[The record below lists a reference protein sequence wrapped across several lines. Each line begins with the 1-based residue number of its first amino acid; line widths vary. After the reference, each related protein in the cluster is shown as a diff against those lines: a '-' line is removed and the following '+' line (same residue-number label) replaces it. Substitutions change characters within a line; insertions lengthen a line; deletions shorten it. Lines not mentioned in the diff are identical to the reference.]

1 MTNIRQDAWS
11 EEDDLLLAETVLRHV
26 REGSTQL
33 LAFEEVGDKLDR
45 TSAAVGFR
53 WNAIVRKK
61 YEQALKI
68 ARRQRKERK
77 RAVAEQPTQ
86 TPAKAKANAYQ
97 SRLDDPID
105 FENYHPLSE
114 PKSRSMVRDEVSE
127 ANITRERENAVE
139 NKVTEPEMVHKLV
152 NETAPSRSNGRITLD
167 SVIEFL
173 QNLNVEQT
181 TNSSSLQQQNDRLER
196 ECKALQ
202 RENNKLEASLN
213 ELTENFSAL
222 KDDYQALLQIM
233 DRARRMVLLQDQEE
247 LASPKF
253 KMDKNGNLEKLAK

>member
-1 MTNIRQDAWS
+1 MSNQRQDAWS

-33 LAFEEVGDKLDR
+33 QAFEEVGDKLDR

-77 RAVAEQPTQ
+77 RAVASSNSQKTKQPEKTTTYQ
-86 TPAKAKANAYQ
+86 T
-97 SRLDDPID
+97 RFDDTMD

-114 PKSRSMVRDEVSE
+114 RKHRNYTAEE
-127 ANITRERENAVE
+127 
-139 NKVTEPEMVHKLV
+139 KPEMTPAQPITPEQPVYKQQDGPQSVDLDAV
-152 NETAPSRSNGRITLD
+152 IQFLNQLKNDNTGSQSVKERNE
-167 SVIEFL
+167 
-173 QNLNVEQT
+173 
-181 TNSSSLQQQNDRLER
+181 RLEQ
-196 ECKALQ
+196 ECEMLKKQ
-202 RENNKLEASLN
+202 NKEYEA
-213 ELTENFSAL
+213 ELKELKDNFASL

-247 LASPKF
+247 ISASKF
-253 KMDKNGNLEKLAK
+253 KMDKNGNLEKVAK

>member
-1 MTNIRQDAWS
+1 MTNQRQDAWS

-33 LAFEEVGDKLDR
+33 QAFDEVGDKLDR

-77 RAVAEQPTQ
+77 RAAASNTPVAKPQKETTYQ
-86 TPAKAKANAYQ
+86 T
-97 SRLDDPID
+97 RFEDPMD

-114 PKSRSMVRDEVSE
+114 RKSKSEQTTVESTPEPVTAETNPANTEFAQEEVPYK
-127 ANITRERENAVE
+127 A
-139 NKVTEPEMVHKLV
+139 P
-152 NETAPSRSNGRITLD
+152 APSVKAQSPVELD
-167 SVIEFL
+167 SVIAFL
-173 QNLNVEQT
+173 QNLKHQDT
-181 TNSSSLQQQNDRLER
+181 ASSSVKQQNERLEN
-196 ECKALQ
+196 ECRTLRQQNEEYQNELQ
-202 RENNKLEASLN
+202 ELKNNYASLK
-213 ELTENFSAL
+213 E
-222 KDDYQALLQIM
+222 DYQALLQIM

-247 LASPKF
+247 LSSSKF
-253 KMDKNGNLEKLAK
+253 KMDKNGNLEKVAK

>member
-1 MTNIRQDAWS
+1 MSNQRQDAWS

-33 LAFEEVGDKLDR
+33 QAFEEVGDKLDR

-77 RAVAEQPTQ
+77 RAVASNKPKQPE
-86 TPAKAKANAYQ
+86 KSNAYQ
-97 SRLDDPID
+97 TRFDDTMD

-114 PKSRSMVRDEVSE
+114 PKHRTYTAEEKSETNQVQVEEKPVQRQEVATQSMDLDTVIHFLSQLKNDNTGSQSVK
-127 ANITRERENAVE
+127 ER
-139 NKVTEPEMVHKLV
+139 
-152 NETAPSRSNGRITLD
+152 NE
-167 SVIEFL
+167 
-173 QNLNVEQT
+173 
-181 TNSSSLQQQNDRLER
+181 RLEQ
-196 ECKALQ
+196 ECDMLKKQ
-202 RENNKLEASLN
+202 NKEYEA
-213 ELTENFSAL
+213 ELKELKDNFASL

-247 LASPKF
+247 LSASKF
-253 KMDKNGNLEKLAK
+253 KMDKNGNLEKVAK

>member
-1 MTNIRQDAWS
+1 MSNQRQDAWS

-33 LAFEEVGDKLDR
+33 QAFEEVGDKLDR

-77 RAVAEQPTQ
+77 RAAATSNSQKPKQ
-86 TPAKAKANAYQ
+86 TDNTTTYQ
-97 SRLDDPID
+97 TRFDEPMD

-114 PKSRSMVRDEVSE
+114 RKHKNYTAEEKPETSPTPVPASRPQEPVIKQQAEPQSIDLDTVIHFLNQLKSDNTGSQSVK
-127 ANITRERENAVE
+127 ER
-139 NKVTEPEMVHKLV
+139 
-152 NETAPSRSNGRITLD
+152 NE
-167 SVIEFL
+167 
-173 QNLNVEQT
+173 
-181 TNSSSLQQQNDRLER
+181 RLEQ
-196 ECKALQ
+196 ECEMLKNQ
-202 RENNKLEASLN
+202 NKEYEAELKELKDSFASLK
-213 ELTENFSAL
+213 E
-222 KDDYQALLQIM
+222 DYQALLQIM

-247 LASPKF
+247 ISASKF
-253 KMDKNGNLEKLAK
+253 KMDKNGNLEKVAK

>member
-1 MTNIRQDAWS
+1 MTNVRQDAWS

-77 RAVAEQPTQ
+77 RAAAGQSTQ
-86 TPAKAKANAYQ
+86 KQSDTKSTYQ
-97 SRLDDPID
+97 SRFDDPID

-114 PKSRSMVRDEVSE
+114 PKNRTM
-127 ANITRERENAVE
+127 NT
-139 NKVTEPEMVHKLV
+139 
-152 NETAPSRSNGRITLD
+152 ETAAETTVPRNSVVANEERIAQPITQEQTVKEETSVGTNLPL
-167 SVIEFL
+167 SLEVVIEFL
-173 QNLNVEQT
+173 QNMNVEQT
-181 TNSSSLQQQNDRLER
+181 SNSTSLQQRNERLEQ
-196 ECKALQ
+196 ECNTLRMQ
-202 RENNKLEASLN
+202 NQEIEASLK
-213 ELTENFSAL
+213 ELTENYSAL
-222 KDDYQALLQIM
+222 KEDYQALLQIM
-233 DRARRMVLLQDQEE
+233 DRARRMVLLQDQDEM
-247 LASPKF
+247 ASPKF

>member
-1 MTNIRQDAWS
+1 MSNQRQDAWS

-33 LAFEEVGDKLDR
+33 QAFEEVGDKLDR

-77 RAVAEQPTQ
+77 RAAASNQPKQPEKST
-86 TPAKAKANAYQ
+86 AYQ
-97 SRLDDPID
+97 TRFDDTMD

-114 PKSRSMVRDEVSE
+114 PKHRTYTAEEKSE
-127 ANITRERENAVE
+127 TNQVQLEEKSETNQVQLEEKPVQRQQAATQAMDLDTVIHFLSQLKNDNTGSQSVKER
-139 NKVTEPEMVHKLV
+139 
-152 NETAPSRSNGRITLD
+152 NE
-167 SVIEFL
+167 
-173 QNLNVEQT
+173 
-181 TNSSSLQQQNDRLER
+181 RLEQ
-196 ECKALQ
+196 ECEMLKKQ
-202 RENNKLEASLN
+202 NKEYEA
-213 ELTENFSAL
+213 ELKELKDNFASL

-247 LASPKF
+247 ISASKF
-253 KMDKNGNLEKLAK
+253 KMDKNGNLEKVAK

>member
-1 MTNIRQDAWS
+1 MTNQRQDAWS

-33 LAFEEVGDKLDR
+33 QAFDEVGDKLDR

-77 RAVAEQPTQ
+77 RAAASN
-86 TPAKAKANAYQ
+86 TPAAKPQKEAAYQ
-97 SRLDDPID
+97 TRFDDPMD

-114 PKSRSMVRDEVSE
+114 RKSKSEQPLVDSTPEPVREETIAVNAEFAQEEVP
-127 ANITRERENAVE
+127 NHTPTPAVK
-139 NKVTEPEMVHKLV
+139 NQNTVDLNT
-152 NETAPSRSNGRITLD
+152 
-167 SVIEFL
+167 VIDFL
-173 QNLNVEQT
+173 QNLKYQDT
-181 TNSSSLQQQNDRLER
+181 ASSSVKQQNERLEK
-196 ECKALQ
+196 ECLTLRQQNEEYQTELQ
-202 RENNKLEASLN
+202 ELKNNYAS
-213 ELTENFSAL
+213 L

-247 LASPKF
+247 LSTSKF
-253 KMDKNGNLEKLAK
+253 KMDKNGNLEKVAK